1 MEDQPIKLTSEQK
14 KALDLMLSGR
24 NVFLTGKAG
33 TGKSTVLEIF
43 GERCKRENVFLAPT
57 GIAAINIGGSTL
69 HSFFQL
75 KPSLQTPESIEELES
90 KRRIELIRKVETIVI
105 DEVSMVRSDV
115 FDAIDQR
122 LQEVTECDSPFGGKQ
137 VILVGDFF
145 QLPPV
150 VKSKTEAAYLQRE
163 HGGPYAFQTELWK
176 DADFHCMC
184 LQTIHRQQNDTLFI
198 SILNHLRY
206 GELEPRDLML
216 DGQDEPVNVIEALT
230 RLCVNRPQLSQKPV
244 YLCTTNRE
252 ADTLNQFHQSKLK
265 GEEHVFRAVVRG
277 RFPESD
283 YPTPETLSLKV
294 GARVMTLTNKRTANG
309 EIEYVNGEVG
319 IIEAIED
326 GDDAAVRVRLDRGA
340 TVSVQRTE
348 WNKYEYALEVDSNS
362 GCPVIRQHEV
372 GSYMQ
377 LPLKL
382 AYAMTVHKAQGLSL
396 DSVEVKL
403 GNGCFAP
410 GQLYT
415 ALSRCRSI
423 KNLRI
428 DRPVHPADAI
438 VDPAVVEFYREIENG
453 PEPER
458 EEKVTLTIPKEQEA
472 AVRAFLAQLQN
483 GNDAM
488 SLAATLPSKE
498 CPQNRPALPEP
509 DPPSVGK
516 PRENKAEPIADTPEI
531 ALAETHIATDPDIDH
546 LLVVYRNQNV
556 DEKHEKATK
565 RVNHVG
571 FNKQDAPVL
580 TELSEKYLAQGY
592 LAEGE
597 LATVRRLIAK
607 YRRQWT

>member
-1 MEDQPIKLTSEQK
+1 
-14 KALDLMLSGR
+14 
-24 NVFLTGKAG
+24 
-33 TGKSTVLEIF
+33 
-43 GERCKRENVFLAPT
+43 
-57 GIAAINIGGSTL
+57 
-69 HSFFQL
+69 
-75 KPSLQTPESIEELES
+75 
-90 KRRIELIRKVETIVI
+90 
-105 DEVSMVRSDV
+105 
-115 FDAIDQR
+115 
-122 LQEVTECDSPFGGKQ
+122 
-137 VILVGDFF
+137 
-145 QLPPV
+145 
-150 VKSKTEAAYLQRE
+150 
-163 HGGPYAFQTELWK
+163 
-176 DADFHCMC
+176 
-184 LQTIHRQQNDTLFI
+184 
-198 SILNHLRY
+198 
-206 GELEPRDLML
+206 
-216 DGQDEPVNVIEALT
+216 
-230 RLCVNRPQLSQKPV
+230 
-244 YLCTTNRE
+244 
-252 ADTLNQFHQSKLK
+252 
-265 GEEHVFRAVVRG
+265 
-277 RFPESD
+277 
-283 YPTPETLSLKV
+283 
-294 GARVMTLTNKRTANG
+294 
-309 EIEYVNGEVG
+309 
-319 IIEAIED
+319 
-326 GDDAAVRVRLDRGA
+326 
-340 TVSVQRTE
+340 
-348 WNKYEYALEVDSNS
+348 
-362 GCPVIRQHEV
+362 
-372 GSYMQ
+372 MQ

-423 KNLRI
+423 KNLRMN
-428 DRPVHPADAI
+428 RPVHPADAI

-453 PEPER
+453 AQPER

-531 ALAETHIATDPDIDH
+531 ALADTHIATDPDIDH

-565 RVNHVG
+565 RVNHIG

-592 LAEGE
+592 LAECE

-607 YRRQWT
+607 YRRQWE